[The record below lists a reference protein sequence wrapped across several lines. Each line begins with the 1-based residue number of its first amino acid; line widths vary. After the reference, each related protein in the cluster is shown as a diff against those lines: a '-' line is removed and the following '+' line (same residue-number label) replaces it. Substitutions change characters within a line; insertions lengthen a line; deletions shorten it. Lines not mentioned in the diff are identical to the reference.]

1 VSLGSSFLDTGWTER
16 TQEEGEEVVVGERRH
31 PIKVVVRRTGLSA
44 DVLRAWERRH
54 QVIEPDRST
63 SGRRLYSDDDIER
76 LRLLRLA
83 TLAGRSIGSVSRLS
97 TEELQRLVRDDEA
110 EAARVPTVEP
120 APTDPDVAGLLAES
134 RRAVAD
140 LDADGLER
148 TLARATVVLG
158 SGRLLEGVLV
168 PLLNDI
174 GEGWVRGAL
183 SVAHEH
189 MASAVTRQVLGGL
202 LRAAPASDGQPLAVF
217 GTPPGERHEFGALM
231 AAATA
236 AAAGWRVVYLGADL
250 PIDDLVTAVT
260 RHRAR
265 MLALSVMSTERSAAL
280 GRELAG
286 LRGRLP
292 ADTALVVGG
301 RGAQVYGEILEQ
313 LAAVRV
319 DDLAALRDF
328 LGRFR

>member
-1 VSLGSSFLDTGWTER
+1 M
-16 TQEEGEEVVVGERRH
+16 GERKH

-63 SGRRLYSDDDIER
+63 SGRRLYSDEDIER

-83 TLAGRSIGSVSRLS
+83 TLAGRSIGSVSALS
-97 TEELQRLVRDDEA
+97 TAELQRLVRDDEA
-110 EAARVPTVEP
+110 EATRVPSPEP
-120 APTDPDVAGLLAES
+120 PPGDPEVAGLFAEC

-140 LDADGLER
+140 LDAVRLEQA
-148 TLARATVVLG
+148 LGRASVVLG
-158 SGRLLEGVLV
+158 SDRLLEGLLG
-168 PLLNDI
+168 PLLTYI
-174 GEGWVRGAL
+174 GESWATGELAI
-183 SVAHEH
+183 ANEH

-202 LRAAPASDGQPLAVF
+202 LRAAPAGDGQPLAVF

-250 PIDDLVTAVT
+250 PIDELVTAVSK
-260 RHRAR
+260 HRAR
-265 MLALSVMSTERSAAL
+265 ILALSLMAAERSPAL
-280 GRELAG
+280 ARELAG

-292 ADTALVVGG
+292 ADTAIVMGG
-301 RGAQVYGEILEQ
+301 RGARVYDDVRGQID
-313 LAAVRV
+313 AIRV
-319 DDLAALRDF
+319 DDLGALRDF